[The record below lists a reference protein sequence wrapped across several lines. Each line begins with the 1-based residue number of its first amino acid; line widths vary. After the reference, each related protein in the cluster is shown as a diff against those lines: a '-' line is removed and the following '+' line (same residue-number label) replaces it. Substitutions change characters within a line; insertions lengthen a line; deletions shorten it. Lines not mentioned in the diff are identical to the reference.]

1 MRLAS
6 PSEQDERNSCPRKKC
21 KIDCVLRPTFGHPC
35 GGGKALDRRV
45 VANYV
50 RVLEYVLPKNE
61 KSASRRRR
69 RKRFTLSPRFRQYIV
84 GVTSAG
90 SRTCHRRSRPN
101 HRRRERS
108 PNAFS
113 PRDKDFLE
121 DCANLTLALW
131 TKAPNNPN
139 KRARPRS
146 DSLANSRHLLCN
158 LGNRPHI
165 LVTAVHSRLS

>member
-35 GGGKALDRRV
+35 GGGKALDLRV

-50 RVLEYVLPKNE
+50 RVLEYGLPENE

-69 RKRFTLSPRFRQYIV
+69 RRKRLTLSPRFRQYIV

-90 SRTCHRRSRPN
+90 SRPRHRRSRPN

-131 TKAPNNPN
+131 T
-139 KRARPRS
+139 RPRS
-146 DSLANSRHLLCN
+146 DSVANSRHLLCN
-158 LGNRPHI
+158 LG
-165 LVTAVHSRLS
+165 